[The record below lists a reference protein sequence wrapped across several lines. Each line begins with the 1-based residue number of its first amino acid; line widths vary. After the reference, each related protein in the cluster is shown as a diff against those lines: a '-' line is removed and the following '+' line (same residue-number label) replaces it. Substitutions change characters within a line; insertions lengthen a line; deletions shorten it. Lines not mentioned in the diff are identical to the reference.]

1 MSQKR
6 TYPSGAEKR
15 KRKKEEEEKKC
26 RDKGALLKYF
36 GGTEAAQWQSA
47 SSGSTVCNPSELAP
61 PSCVPNVPSVSATT
75 DDLPG
80 KLTAKHHLQL
90 LNSHKV
96 LLLSFKVSNNIVKYY
111 LLPLTWQPFVVVF
124 NVLYLRSIY
133 ILYRAHTPILCAH
146 CPLCVCNY
154 RRSTWS
160 IYILYRAHT
169 PACVPTVPSVSA
181 TTDDLPATSTTTS
194 TSHHGSSSAP
204 PVDPAEWPSFLSDS
218 DRTEQVIMGPLPIKE
233 SFSFPKRYDGRS
245 FHYHYTNRQLVNGEK
260 VKRSWLT
267 YSRSKDAVYCFC
279 CKLFSKKSIKLATDG
294 QQDWVNIGALLKQH
308 EKSEDHCSN
317 MVKWKEFSLRLSK
330 GKTIDETEMGLLEA
344 EKIAG
349 EMFSH
354 A

>member
-75 DDLPG
+75 DDLPE
-80 KLTAKHHLQL
+80 LTPP
-90 LNSHKV
+90 SCV
-96 LLLSFKVSNNIVKYY
+96 PTVPSVSATTDD
-111 LLPLTWQPFVVVF
+111 LPELTP
-124 NVLYLRSIY
+124 
-133 ILYRAHTPILCAH
+133 
-146 CPLCVCNY
+146 
-154 RRSTWS
+154 
-160 IYILYRAHT
+160 

-317 MVKWKEFSLRLSK
+317 MVKWKEVILRLSRK
-330 GKTIDETEMGLLEA
+330 N
-344 EKIAG
+344 
-349 EMFSH
+349 H
-354 A
+354 